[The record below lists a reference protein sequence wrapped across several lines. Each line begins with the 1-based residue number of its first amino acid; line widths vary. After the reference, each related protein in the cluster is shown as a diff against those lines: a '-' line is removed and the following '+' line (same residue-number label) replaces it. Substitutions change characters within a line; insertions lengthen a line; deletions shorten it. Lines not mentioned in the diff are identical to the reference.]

1 MPMYSYKVRD
11 KAATIHNGQMEAAD
25 ERDLRRKLDEMEYFI
40 IDYSRLTS
48 EKVFL
53 FKSISFGLGHASYT
67 DLALISWQLF
77 TLLNAGLTLSNSLT
91 IIINQT
97 KNEVLKT
104 ALSRVYSRV
113 EAGSTFS
120 DALKESP
127 KVFSRF
133 YVQMVNAGEVG
144 GVLDEM
150 LKRLAIYYE
159 RQAEISSKIKS
170 AMIYPALLLTVSCGV
185 IMFLVMFVLP
195 QFSSIFKEIGVSL
208 PVPTLMLLSFS
219 AMLRTY
225 WLMFI
230 AAAFGIY
237 SLGWVL
243 VNTDQGGYQFD
254 LLKLKLPVVGGLIN
268 KSVTVQF
275 TQTLS
280 TLVSAGIPI
289 LSALDVVTDTIG
301 NKAIIKVLKKVSSFV
316 EQGKPIA
323 QPLDESRMFPD
334 MLINMIRVGE
344 ETGSLSNMLDKIG
357 EFYYKDVNNAVEYFT
372 KMIEPTLMV
381 IMAGIIGFITTSIFL
396 PLSSLLQTIR

>member
-25 ERDLRRKLDEMEYFI
+25 ERDLRRKLDEREYFI

-48 EKVFL
+48 KKEFL

-67 DLALISWQLF
+67 DLALISWQFF

-170 AMIYPALLLTVSCGV
+170 AMIYPALLLTVSCAV

-208 PVPTLMLLSFS
+208 PVPTQMLLSFS

-225 WLMFI
+225 WLIFI
-230 AAAFGIY
+230 GAALGLCT
-237 SLGWVL
+237 LGWVV

-254 LLKLKLPVVGGLIN
+254 LLKLKLPVIGGLIN

-301 NKAIIKVLKKVSSFV
+301 NKAIVKVLKKVSSFV

-323 QPLDESRMFPD
+323 QPLEESRMFPD

-357 EFYYKDVNNAVEYFT
+357 EFYFKDVNNAVEYFT